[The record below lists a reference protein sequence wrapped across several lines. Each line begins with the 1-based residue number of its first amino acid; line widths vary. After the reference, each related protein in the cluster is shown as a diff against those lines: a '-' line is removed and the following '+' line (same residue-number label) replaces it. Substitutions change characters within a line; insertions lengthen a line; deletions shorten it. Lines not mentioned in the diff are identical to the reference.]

1 VLIGAIEEAYGCDDA
16 QQMFVNGFVAA
27 WDKVMTL
34 DRFDLRPFHKLK
46 YSVWPQATP
55 SFMKLDPFFIILM
68 SCTL

>member
-34 DRFDLRPFHKLK
+34 KTADIWVIIF
-46 YSVWPQATP
+46 
-55 SFMKLDPFFIILM
+55 LD
-68 SCTL
+68 